1 MRKKANIK
9 VIFNVILVV
18 LLASLFAYLCFS
30 DNGLVELVAKLK
42 GFNKWWLSTAFL
54 CHLTNI
60 AIDIYLVYKFTSNM
74 DSRYTL
80 RMAVRAAMVGQFF
93 SAITPSASGG
103 QPMQVYAMS
112 KQGVN
117 SGIAT
122 SALVQKFLVYQT
134 VLTLYSM
141 LAILIRFDYFNSLNQ
156 IVWTLAL
163 TGFIMQAVVIA
174 AILLFSFNRKFTSHI
189 ISVLINLLEKLHL
202 IKNAVEK
209 IEKIEQKLL
218 SFHEGNKE
226 LYRGK
231 RIFFTTYAL
240 TALQLTAIFLVQ
252 YCIYRAFHLEGARMI
267 DLICAQSFVTMTSCL
282 VPIPGASGATEGAS
296 SIFFSPF
303 FDETTIKSAI
313 ALSRFI
319 SYYFT
324 ILISM
329 PFSRFVK
336 REKKKGEV

>member
-9 VIFNVILVV
+9 VIFNIILVV
-18 LLASLFAYLCFS
+18 FLVSLFAYLCFS
-30 DNGLVELVAKLK
+30 DNGLVELIAKLK
-42 GFNKWWLSTAFL
+42 GFNKGWLSAAFF

-60 AIDIYLVYKFTSNM
+60 AIDIYLVYKFTANM
-74 DSRYTL
+74 DSSYTL
-80 RMAVRAAMVGQFF
+80 RRAVRAAMVGQFF

-112 KQGVN
+112 KQGVD
-117 SGIAT
+117 SGVAT

-174 AILLFSFNRKFTSHI
+174 AILLFSFNRRVTFQI
-189 ISVLINLLEKLHL
+189 ISALFHLLAK
-202 IKNAVEK
+202 IRFVKNADEK
-209 IEKIEQKLL
+209 IEKIEQKLI
-218 SFHEGNKE
+218 SFHEGNKA

-231 RIFFTTYAL
+231 RMFFTTYAL
-240 TALQLTAIFLVQ
+240 TALQLTAIFLVP
-252 YCIYRAFHLEGARMI
+252 YCVYRAFHLEGARMI

-282 VPIPGASGATEGAS
+282 APIPGASGATEGAS

-336 REKKKGEV
+336 KENKTREV